1 MTTNIKTILWKGRAI
16 FMCHHHSQLYYVTI
30 IVHSC
35 SMYRCVITIVH
46 SYITVIDM
54 SSPSFTVI
62 VCHRC
67 VIIIVH
73 SCIMSSVSSSFTVVL
88 CHRCVITIVHSCSMY
103 RCVITIIHSYINVID
118 MSSPSFTVV
127 VCHRCVIIVHSCI
140 MSSVSLSSFTVVLC
154 HRCVITIVHSCS
166 MS

>member
-1 MTTNIKTILWKGRAI
+1 MT
-16 FMCHHHSQLYYVTI
+16 YYNCERWWWHI
-30 IVHSC
+30 YDSN
-35 SMYRCVITIVH
+35 
-46 SYITVIDM
+46 ITVNDGDNTPIHTTTVNDDGDIIQLWM
-54 SSPSFTVI
+54 MMTFTVI

-67 VIIIVH
+67 LIIIVH

-140 MSSVSLSSFTVVLC
+140 MSSVSLSSFTVVFC